1 MARVRTSPATRTDA
15 HQQKEHPARTY
26 LKAALPVK
34 EIKGKNIRINKR
46 GFFPLLKETQRRRTL
61 CEQLALLVSCPN
73 SQSGISNFVPYFV
86 LFLLCGR

>member
-26 LKAALPVK
+26 LKAALP
-34 EIKGKNIRINKR
+34 EI
-46 GFFPLLKETQRRRTL
+46 QRRRTL

-86 LFLLCGR
+86 LSSLWQVKAVCHFVPTSVRCLGFGT